1 MNVLQIMKHR
11 GINFVIVLLLMS
23 PATQIIIISVY
34 QTFAICLSLANTG
47 NLNNWDVSSVNT

>member
-23 PATQIIIISVY
+23 PATQIIISVY